1 MMDKKLVK
9 KLKISILLNNTK
21 NVNNKNK
28 SVIEKDDIER

>member
-9 KLKISILLNNTK
+9 KLKISILLNNNK